1 MFVISHGP
9 DEEWFNDEQEAIDA
23 AYDWSVDTGGE
34 CITVSRLHQ
43 GRVMPHME
51 VFA

>member
-23 AYDWSVDTGGE
+23 AFDWSVDTGGE
-34 CITVSRLHQ
+34 TITVSRLHQ
-43 GRVMPHME
+43 GRVMPHRE